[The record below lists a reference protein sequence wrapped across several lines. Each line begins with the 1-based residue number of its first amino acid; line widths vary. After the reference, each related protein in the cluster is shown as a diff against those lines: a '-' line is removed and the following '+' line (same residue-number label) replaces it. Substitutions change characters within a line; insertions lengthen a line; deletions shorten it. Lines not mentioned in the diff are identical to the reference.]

1 MALACKTMAA
11 APAGMPTRPTAD
23 DILAKSPPK
32 KATARADDKGGDVKA
47 EDAKAVVAGS
57 VKGKA
62 IAIAGKDGLP
72 NRTPLVIGGAMKKPA
87 GKGKTPAKKVL
98 KRPRAADEE
107 EEEEGSSTDGDYR
120 WPAKRPASSE
130 DAVAAAKRSTKKPVG
145 GAKSPAKKPAVGTP
159 DAATAGNAGSATG
172 GDSSVGD
179 RVNARK
185 FAKAYRGWKDGQE
198 TMPDFVGEAYEA
210 AKADKSGR
218 MQARVRVI
226 IDNFYERSESGGLV
240 ANPAA
245 PKLITATTKKHKTV
259 FNMHSAGHILS
270 LGTRKTCN
278 AIREHTHVCYVVV
291 RCFRVQKQKQNN
303 SENKTT
309 QTQKQNKN
317 KHTNKQQHTNK
328 TKQKHKQNKHF
339 VQFFRC
345 CCCVFL
351 T

>member
-1 MALACKTMAA
+1 M
-11 APAGMPTRPTAD
+11 
-23 DILAKSPPK
+23 
-32 KATARADDKGGDVKA
+32 KA

-62 IAIAGKDGLP
+62 ITIAGKDGLP

-87 GKGKTPAKKVL
+87 GKGNTLAKKVL
-98 KRPRAADEE
+98 KRPRVADE

-130 DAVAAAKRSTKKPVG
+130 DAVAAAKRSTKKPVC

-179 RVNARK
+179 RVKARK

-291 RCFRVQKQKQNN
+291 RCFRVQKQKTKQQQ
-303 SENKTT
+303 KL
-309 QTQKQNKN
+309 KQNKN
-317 KHTNKQQHTNK
+317 KHKHKHKIKTETNNNTK
-328 TKQKHKQNKHF
+328 TKQNKNRNKINTLF
-339 VQFFRC
+339 NSSLAAVAC
-345 CCCVFL
+345 S
-351 T
+351 